1 MAEEYTIMI
10 YTNFALDRVVDIVS
24 NASAVLGHG
33 PRMSLRFPFLAPKR
47 LTDRKRCGARVWHGL
62 RRKSLDITGFFEGS
76 RFH

>member
-1 MAEEYTIMI
+1 MAEEYTIML
-10 YTNFALDRVVDIVS
+10 YVNFALERVADTVS

-47 LTDRKRCGARVWHGL
+47 LVGETRCGTRVSRGSG
-62 RRKSLDITGFFEGS
+62 RKSLGIAGFFEGS